1 MTTATWRGLVL
12 AIVALA
18 PPPVFAV
25 AGPLDDLHEVALDI
39 DNDGKMDRA
48 ALVRTPITDAS
59 TFISIQDI
67 YSGLGDDKLD
77 LTRKP
82 TVLKQAIAT
91 NLVLALE
98 SRAKGSLIVSYGC
111 GGCSNDWAATLTIAH
126 RSGNFV
132 VAGYTLDWD
141 TRNGAGKCDVNFLTG
156 KGTLQRGSAKAKPL
170 RGKFASIK
178 LADWSEE
185 KRPKAC
191 E

>member
-48 ALVRTPITDAS
+48 ALVRHPENRRIDLY
-59 TFISIQDI
+59 I